1 MPTPPTQPDPA
12 QPMSTPPLR
21 FGTAGVR
28 APLGAGPDRMNEAT
42 VALVA
47 TAVANHLR
55 EQEPTGSTV
64 IVGGDARHGSAR
76 FVDVAAAVLA
86 EAGFVVVV
94 PKGPVPTPV
103 VAAAVASRGAAA
115 GLMVTASH
123 NPPGDN
129 GIKVYGRGGAQI
141 VPPTDAQIEAHLVA
155 AAASPS
161 APTSRSE
168 PTSRSGPTSP
178 SAPTSP
184 MTRSGVAQTRGDDDN
199 ATAAPRTAGGAKG
212 GEVWVDETLVD
223 DYIDA
228 VVARIPRP
236 ARPPRVALTP
246 VHGVGGEICRRVL
259 AGIGVHDVAM
269 VASQAE
275 PDPDFPTVDSPNP
288 ERPQTTAALLE
299 LAARIGA
306 DVAIA
311 LDPDADRCAVGTAG
325 PDGRWRMLDGDETG
339 AVLAD
344 HLLREGV
351 SGGSGGGAGSGGVG
365 SGGSGWPGR
374 DNSSAAP
381 VVASTIVSSRLPSLI
396 VPARGG
402 RHVET
407 LTGFKWLVRAG
418 QPLRYAYEE
427 AIGHCVLP
435 DVVADK
441 DGISAAAAWCAM
453 VGSGGPTVGER
464 LAALESEFGVHVRRN
479 DTLPLGPGADVAATM
494 ARAADTLGAIGEVRI
509 LDGTRGFRVDVDGA
523 RAVVRP
529 SGTEPLLKTYVEAWG
544 APGSASDAESEA
556 VGSAGAR
563 DGGARKGSRAEA
575 ERRLDQLAGAVAD
588 AVAGAVAAAVT
599 ED

>member
-1 MPTPPTQPDPA
+1 MPAPPTQPDSAQPDPA
-12 QPMSTPPLR
+12 QPDPAQPVPTPPLR

-28 APLGAGPDRMNEAT
+28 APLGDGPDRMNETT

-94 PKGPVPTPV
+94 PMGPVPTPV

-123 NPPGDN
+123 NPPADN

-155 AAASPS
+155 ATASTPGPTSPS

-168 PTSRSGPTSP
+168 PTSP
-178 SAPTSP
+178 SA
-184 MTRSGVAQTRGDDDN
+184 RGGVAQTRGDDDN

-212 GEVWVDETLVD
+212 GDVRVDAKLVD

-259 AGIGVHDVAM
+259 AGIGVYDVAM

-344 HLLREGV
+344 HLLRDGV
-351 SGGSGGGAGSGGVG
+351 SAGSGGGAGSGGAG
-365 SGGSGWPGR
+365 LAGPGDAATRGPGR

-427 AIGHCVLP
+427 AIGHCVVP

-453 VGSGGPTVGER
+453 VGSGGPTIGER

-479 DTLPLGPGADVAATM
+479 ATLPLGPGADVPATM
-494 ARAADTLGAIGEVRI
+494 AKAADTLRAVGGVRF
-509 LDGTRGFRVDVDGA
+509 LDGTPGFRVDVDGA

-556 VGSAGAR
+556 GH
-563 DGGARKGSRAEA
+563 
-575 ERRLDQLAGAVAD
+575 RLDQLAGAVAD

-599 ED
+599 DD

>member
-1 MPTPPTQPDPA
+1 MPTPPA
-12 QPMSTPPLR
+12 QPSATPPLR

-168 PTSRSGPTSP
+168 PTSRL
-178 SAPTSP
+178 APTSP
-184 MTRSGVAQTRGDDDN
+184 MTRGGVAQTRGDDDN
-199 ATAAPRTAGGAKG
+199 ATAAPHTAGGAKG

-259 AGIGVHDVAM
+259 AGIGVHDVTM
-269 VASQAE
+269 VTSQAE

-351 SGGSGGGAGSGGVG
+351 SGGSGGGAGSGGAGLAG
-365 SGGSGWPGR
+365 SGDAATGGSGR
-374 DNSSAAP
+374 DNSSAVP

-509 LDGTRGFRVDVDGA
+509 LDGTPGFRVDVDGA

-556 VGSAGAR
+556 MSESTGNAGAR